1 MDSRDTPEAEIYKDK
16 KQRATRQD
24 SEMKDSFVK
33 DKSEDTSE
41 GHLQHSDDDSKT
53 KEKLERK
60 LNEILEKKDSLHL
73 D

>member
-1 MDSRDTPEAEIYKDK
+1 MCSSEVHKDK
-16 KQRATRQD
+16 KQRSRAHG
-24 SEMKDSFVK
+24 MKVKDNLTK
-33 DKSEDTSE
+33 DKSEETFSE
-41 GHLQHSDDDSKT
+41 DSHHSDDHSKT